1 MSGHRGEDAYELPEH
16 PKDIFKR
23 DESFTDR
30 ALAKFATTGLRH
42 DEGKVRLDLIPPE
55 WVMALGNVLTIGAKK
70 YADRNWELGMPW
82 SKVWGPLLRH
92 AFKWLLGE
100 QYDKETGC
108 HHLAMV
114 AWNALALMTYQMR
127 GLGKPDIPAWRPEL
141 AAEAQSPGSEP
152 PLF

>member
-1 MSGHRGEDAYELPEH
+1 MSSEDAYQLPEH
-16 PKDIFKR
+16 PKDVF
-23 DESFTDR
+23 
-30 ALAKFATTGLRH
+30 TTGLRH
-42 DEGKVRLDLIPPE
+42 DNGKVRLDLIPPE
-55 WVMALGNVLTIGAKK
+55 WVMVLGNVLTAGANK

-82 SKVWGPLLRH
+82 SKIWGPLLRH

-127 GLGKPDIPAWRPEL
+127 GIGTPDLPVWRPEP
-141 AAEAQSPGSEP
+141 AAEVQSPRSVRR
-152 PLF
+152 